1 MHNHARYLNNV
12 QWLFRYPLSRLQDR
26 TVFDTN
32 DKLNR
37 VSCVSSRKRFD
48 QGHLLRNNFLKYVD
62 DHYLDDKPTIKN
74 GTDALQSFINIF
86 GSSNHFNYRSYI
98 GKLPEDNIFYGIKP
112 YKYYFMCENNAEHN
126 YATEKIWEPILCET
140 LCFYWGCPNL
150 EDYIDSRAFV
160 RLDMTDM
167 DAAMRVIETAIREDW
182 WSQRISFIR
191 AAKHKILNELAFF
204 PTLLSLIE

>member
-1 MHNHARYLNNV
+1 
-12 QWLFRYPLSRLQDR
+12 
-26 TVFDTN
+26 VFDAS

-37 VSCVSSRKRFD
+37 VSCVTSKKIFD
-48 QGHLLRNNFLKYVD
+48 EGHHLRNNFLKYID
-62 DHYLDDKPTIKN
+62 DHYLDDKPTKN
-74 GTDALQSFINIF
+74 ATDALQSFINIF
-86 GSSNHFNYRSYI
+86 GSKNHFNYKAYI

-112 YKYYFMCENNAEHN
+112 YKYYFMCENNSEHN

-160 RLDMTDM
+160 KLDLSDLNS
-167 DAAMRVIETAIREDW
+167 AMQTIETAIREDW

-191 AAKHKILNELAFF
+191 DAKRKILNELAFF
-204 PTLLSLIE
+204 PTLQSLIN